1 MASPFPKKFKMLTI
15 PYYDRTVY
23 PSEHLGKFTLWM
35 RLYGV
40 HEHIMYRAFDSI
52 LSSNSERLFKRI
64 SKESIISWDDLR
76 WSILTNFVGAKG
88 SMKNTVLLVQVRQY

>member
-1 MASPFPKKFKMLTI
+1 MEDVMLGTSNPFSAEVMATPFPKKFKMLTI

-52 LSSNSERLFKRI
+52 LSSNS
-64 SKESIISWDDLR
+64 
-76 WSILTNFVGAKG
+76 
-88 SMKNTVLLVQVRQY
+88 